1 MFLLLESLIAVNTWT
16 HIAGTYRTSTRV
28 AKIYINGENGKLS
41 TNSQLKKF
49 GSNARVD
56 ALSPDWGCANIGD
69 YRNKKSLDGYIDDF
83 FIFKCELL
91 PLEITE
97 LYQSGSFKRQRIPIP

>member
-1 MFLLLESLIAVNTWT
+1 M
-16 HIAGTYRTSTRV
+16 

-41 TNSQLKKF
+41 TNSQLTKF

-69 YRNKKSLDGYIDDF
+69 YRNERSLDGYIDDF

-91 PLEITE
+91 ASEITD
-97 LYQSGSFKRQRIPIP
+97 LYQSGSFKRHGIPVP